1 LTAEEERILAE
12 LSQAIIKGQPDEALR
27 KTEESLA
34 AGIDPFQTILTM
46 QSAMRTVGRYYEQ
59 KRYFLTEMYM
69 GAQAIQAASEVLR
82 PHLQARAQKA
92 AGRIVLGTVRN
103 DIHDVGKN
111 LVRIVLEANGFE
123 VHDLGVNVPS
133 QAFIDKAREV
143 DADIIGMSSLMT
155 ISMPEM
161 ERTIQALGGAG
172 LLGEIL
178 TMVGGAPLSK
188 AFATRIGGDAY
199 AKDAAEAV
207 QVAQALVRRRR
218 GQAA

>member
-1 LTAEEERILAE
+1 MADQQGVLEE
-12 LSQAIIKGQPDEALR
+12 LSQAIIKGQPEEARR

-34 AGIDPFQTILTM
+34 LGIDPFVTIQAM
-46 QSAMRTVGRYYEQ
+46 QKAMGTVGLYYEQ
-59 KRYFLTEMYM
+59 KRYYLTEMYM
-69 GAQAIQAASEVLR
+69 GAQAVQAASQVLR
-82 PHLQARAQKA
+82 PHLRARAGG

-133 QAFIDKAREV
+133 QTFVEKAREL

-161 ERTIQALGGAG
+161 EKTIRALAEAG
-172 LLGEIL
+172 LEGEVL
-178 TMVGGAPLSK
+178 TLVGGAPLSQ
-188 AFATRIGGDAY
+188 AFADKIGADGY
-199 AKDAAEAV
+199 AKDAAQAV
-207 QVAQALVRRRR
+207 RAAQLLIKRRR
-218 GQAA
+218 GTAA